1 MKGKDMD
8 KRKDLEAR
16 FGPDLG
22 DWPPPHAGLVAG
34 GDTGRLHAALTV
46 EGDETALAEAVLTR
60 LARPEPGLLA
70 GLLPVILPPRVALAG
85 YAGLWL
91 ALAVLGYQVMGG
103 MLGDPILALALG
115 EAPGWELLQ

>member
-1 MKGKDMD
+1 MD

-16 FGPDLG
+16 FGPDLDDG
-22 DWPPPHAGLVAG
+22 PPLAGLEG
-34 GDTGRLHAALTV
+34 EGDLGRLRAALMV
-46 EGDETALAEAVLTR
+46 EGDETALTRAVLTR

-70 GLLPVILPPRVALAG
+70 PLLPVILPQPVALAG
-85 YAGLWL
+85 YGGLWL

-103 MLGDPILALALG
+103 VLGDPILALALG

>member
-1 MKGKDMD
+1 MKEEDMD

-16 FGPDLG
+16 FGPDPA

-34 GDTGRLHAALTV
+34 GDLGRLHEALTV
-46 EGDETALAEAVLTR
+46 EGDETALTQAVLNR
-60 LARPEPGLLA
+60 LARPKPQRLA
-70 GLLPVILPPRVALAG
+70 PLAPLKVALAG

-91 ALAVLGYQVMGG
+91 ALAVVGYQVMGG

-115 EAPGWELLQ
+115 AAPGWDVLQ

>member
-16 FGPDLG
+16 FGQDAA
-22 DWPPPHAGLVAG
+22 DWLPPHAGLLAG
-34 GDTGRLHAALTV
+34 GDMGRLHQALTV
-46 EGDETALAEAVLTR
+46 EGDETALTQAVLTR
-60 LARPEPGLLA
+60 LARPEA
-70 GLLPVILPPRVALAG
+70 GLLSGMLAQRMALAG

-103 MLGDPILALALG
+103 VLGDPILALALG
-115 EAPGWELLQ
+115 AAPGWEMLQ